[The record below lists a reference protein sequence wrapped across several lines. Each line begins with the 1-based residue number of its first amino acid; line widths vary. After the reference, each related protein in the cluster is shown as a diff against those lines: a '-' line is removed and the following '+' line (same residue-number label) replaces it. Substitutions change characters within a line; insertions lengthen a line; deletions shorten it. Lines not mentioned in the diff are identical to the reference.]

1 MKYNIVARNVELTDS
16 LKDYISKRLDAL
28 DKYSRHLL
36 NGELIIDE
44 FRGRYTAEMVL
55 KMKGN
60 TIAVKAEQKD
70 LYQAIDELKDVLKKQ
85 LTKYEDKL
93 RERK

>member
-16 LKDYISKRLDAL
+16 LKDYISRRLDGL
-28 DKYSRHLL
+28 DKYSRHII

-44 FRGRYTAEMVL
+44 LRGRYTAEMVL
-55 KMKGN
+55 KVKGN

-70 LYQAIDELKDVLKKQ
+70 LYQAIDELKDILKKQ

>member
-1 MKYNIVARNVELTDS
+1 MKYNIVARNIELTDS
-16 LKDYISKRLDAL
+16 LKHYISRRLDGL
-28 DKYSRHLL
+28 DRYSKHII

-44 FRGRYTAEMVL
+44 LRGRYTAEMVL

-60 TIAVKAEQKD
+60 TITVKAEQKD
-70 LYQAIDELKDVLKKQ
+70 LYQAIDELKDILKKQ
-85 LTKYEDKL
+85 LVRYEDKL